1 MNENQNNQIPQQQN
15 SYSDYEDNRPFEE
28 RFKETVTKWRPYL
41 LRLWEA
47 KWKFVIINV
56 MVLVLT
62 LTNLLFFTHPYYK
75 STVTI
80 LPDYGNKS
88 GGMLSQLS
96 GLASLAGI
104 SVGKGA
110 STEIYQNLLTSES
123 VIRPVVYAKYNTEEY
138 DHPVNLIEYFKLEP
152 DESLPNKL
160 QKRQMFLTLYNSL
173 TKGIISNDVERMT
186 KILTVTAQMP
196 EAQLSADVVNNLVE
210 SLNNYVLTQMKSFA
224 SEQRKYLDKRIAQ
237 VKDSLKVGENNLKN
251 FREQN
256 RVVLQSPQLMLEQAR
271 LARTITIIQTVYIE
285 LMKHYELV
293 KLEEV
298 RDTPILNIRELAKNP
313 IKKAGPKRRL
323 TFYLYMF
330 FSILLSGTF
339 FIFFPNIKNYY
350 KIIRTT
356 NKV

>member
-1 MNENQNNQIPQQQN
+1 MNHQENQ
-15 SYSDYEDNRPFEE
+15 EDIELSFDE
-28 RFKETVTKWRPYL
+28 RFKLTVEKWRPYI

-47 KWKFVIINV
+47 RWKFVIINAV
-56 MVLVLT
+56 VLILT
-62 LTNLLFFTHPYYK
+62 VAYLLFLTHPYYN

-88 GGMLSQLS
+88 SSMLSQLS
-96 GLASLAGI
+96 GLASLAGV

-110 STEIYQNLLTSES
+110 PTEIYQNLLTSES
-123 VIRPVVYAKYNTEEY
+123 VIRPVVYAKYNTEEF
-138 DHPVNLIEYFKLEP
+138 DQPVNLIEYFELEP
-152 DESLPNKL
+152 NESLPAKL

-173 TKGIISNDVERMT
+173 TKGVISTDVDRMT
-186 KILTVTAQMP
+186 KILTITARMP

-237 VKDSLKVGENNLKN
+237 VKDSLKIVENKLKN

-271 LARTITIIQTVYIE
+271 LMRAIEIKQTVYIT
-285 LMKHYELV
+285 LMKQYELV

-298 RDTPILNIRELAKNP
+298 KDTPVLNIRELAKNP
-313 IKKAGPKRRL
+313 IKKTGPKRRTTL
-323 TFYLYMF
+323 ILILF
-330 FSILLSGTF
+330 FSVIFSGLYL
-339 FIFFPNIKNYY
+339 IFSKDIKEYY
-350 KIIRTT
+350 LVLKGETISR
-356 NKV
+356 N